1 MQPARILSI
10 GVDSDLLSTRNL
22 VLRKAGYL
30 VASAT
35 DLQRARQL
43 LQRAWF
49 DLVILCHAIPKE
61 KREEAVE
68 EIRRVQPKTSVIA
81 LRAGGEELNAAVD
94 ATIESYNP
102 ESLLESLADILS
114 HAPQAAA

>member
-22 VLRKAGYL
+22 VLRRAGYH

-35 DLQRARQL
+35 NLQRATRL
-43 LQRAWF
+43 LQRVWF
-49 DLVILCHAIPKE
+49 DMVILCHAIPKDQ
-61 KREEAVE
+61 REEAVGK
-68 EIRRVQPKTSVIA
+68 IKSVQPNASVIA
-81 LRAGGEELNAAVD
+81 LQAGGEGLDTPVD

-102 ESLLESLADILS
+102 ETLLQSLADILNHS
-114 HAPQAAA
+114 SQAAA